1 MYCPKNPLYSALL
14 CLVTQSCLTLSD
26 PSFALLFI
34 FLSLQPWRPLVFFA
48 FPTVIP
54 KCRIIGIIQCI
65 VFFIG
70 FTFSNI
76 HVSSLY
82 DFSCFDNIPL
92 PDCTAAAAA
101 TAKRLQSCPTLCD
114 PIDGSLPGSSIHGI
128 LQVRVLEC
136 GAIAFSGLNAL
147 QFIYSFIYRRVP
159 WLLSLLL

>member
-1 MYCPKNPLYSALL
+1 MSDSFGPHGLEPASF
-14 CLVTQSCLTLSD
+14 TL
-26 PSFALLFI
+26 FFI

-54 KCRIIGIIQCI
+54 KCRIIGIIQYI

-76 HVSSLY
+76 HISFLY

-92 PDCTAAAAA
+92 SDCTAAAAA
-101 TAKRLQSCPTLCD
+101 TAKWLQSCPTLYN

-128 LQVRVLEC
+128 LQARVLEW

-147 QFIYSFIYRRVP
+147 QVIYSFIYRRVS